1 MNGDFSPL
9 GLLLRV
15 NGLSAWRRLSGL
27 RHESKLL
34 LGVIGG
40 FLLGYLVFAFF
51 LFRLGLAFIG
61 RFPGLGSLLVERLLF
76 LLFALLFGLLLLS
89 NLVIC
94 HTNFFRNRE
103 TAFLITAPLPISAV
117 FQWKCI
123 ESTLLAS
130 WAFLFLIAPL
140 LAAYGQLNHVAW
152 HFYPATFAMVLLFVV
167 LPGIGGAA
175 LAILVARLLDRRGF
189 QVAAVTGVVVALA
202 LLAFRLRPEVASDEV
217 LEARVQSVIDRLL
230 VNTGFAQSPLLPSYW
245 LSACVLNLAEGAV
258 KAAGFYA
265 LVLLSHVLFVGRVAM
280 LGLGG
285 AFYSAAN
292 TVQSRASAFSRWG
305 WWKRGEARNVSIA
318 AEIRRRWLEPDGSG
332 EPHPAGALFGSP
344 DRLDRGL
351 RALGLAPDVRALVG
365 KDLRVFWRDTTQ
377 WGQTVLLFGL
387 LAVYVLNLRHF
398 TRQLDSVFW
407 IGLVSF
413 LNLGACA
420 LNVATITTR
429 FVFPQFS
436 LEGRRVW
443 LVGLAPLGL
452 VRVVV
457 LKFWLAGISSLF
469 LTLGMTLMSGH
480 LLGLGWERQVFFGA
494 AVTIMTF
501 TLNAVAVG
509 LGAIYPNFR
518 ETNPSKIVSGFGGT
532 FCLVLSFFYILA
544 SVIALAMGSPWG
556 WRGEEA
562 GPMKPVVGWTV
573 FVLFSVLAG
582 WLPLRIGL
590 RRVAATEL

>member
-1 MNGDFSPL
+1 MNATESPL
-9 GLLLRV
+9 GLLVRV
-15 NGLSAWRRLSGL
+15 NALSAWRRVLGL
-27 RHESKLL
+27 RQQSRLL
-34 LGVIGG
+34 VAVIGG
-40 FLLGYLVFAFF
+40 FLVGYLAFAFL

-76 LLFALLFGLLLLS
+76 LLFAFLFGLLLLS

-94 HTNFFRNRE
+94 YTNFFRNRE
-103 TAFLITAPLPISAV
+103 TAFLITAPVPISAV

-140 LAAYGQLNHVAW
+140 LAAYGQLNRVPW
-152 HFYPATFAMVLLFVV
+152 HFYPATLGLVLLFVV

-175 LAILVARLLDRRGF
+175 LAIFVARWLDRRAF
-189 QVAAVTGVVVALA
+189 QIAAVTGVAVVLA
-202 LLAFRLRPEVASDEV
+202 LLAFHLRPEPASDEV

-265 LVLLSHVLFVGRVAM
+265 LVLLSHVLFLGRLA
-280 LGLGG
+280 LIGLGG
-285 AFYSAAN
+285 PFYGAAN

-305 WWKRGEARNVSIA
+305 WWQRIEARNLSTA
-318 AEIRRRWLEPDGSG
+318 AEIRRLWLA
-332 EPHPAGALFGSP
+332 PAGPGESCGAAAHFGP
-344 DRLDRGL
+344 VDRLDRVL
-351 RALGLAPDVRALVG
+351 RWAGLATDVRALVA

-387 LAVYVLNLRHF
+387 LAVYILNLRHF
-398 TRQLDSVFW
+398 TRQLDSAFW
-407 IGLVSF
+407 IGLVSY
-413 LNLGACA
+413 LNLAACA

-452 VRVVV
+452 VRVVL
-457 LKFWLAGISSLF
+457 LKFWLAGATSLC
-469 LTLGMTLMSGH
+469 LTLGLTLMSGH
-480 LLGLGWERQVFFGA
+480 LLGLEWQRQLYFGV
-494 AVTIMTF
+494 AVTVMTF
-501 TLNAVAVG
+501 TLNAIAVG
-509 LGAIYPNFR
+509 LGAIHPNFR

-556 WRGEEA
+556 WRGEET
-562 GPMKPVVGWTV
+562 GPFKPMVGWAV
-573 FVLFSVLAG
+573 FVLLSVLSG
-582 WLPLRIGL
+582 WVPLRIGL
-590 RRVAATEL
+590 RRVATTEL